1 MANRRQ
7 RRRLARTAKHATWV
21 RAASRDGR
29 QIPIADIHRATAV
42 DLDRYRT
49 RVRNRMHFVGSLHP
63 PVTSPAGRPAALC
76 RCGQM
81 SISRRPRS
89 HGPLKCLDSEPCMD
103 GPFFVSRY
111 GRVSIN
117 SAARCRK
124 IQRHSLPSDAAVSEL
139 GVGCCN
145 SERKGFIID
154 IGALQQLREE
164 PGARSVGQLTTHRL
178 PC

>member
-1 MANRRQ
+1 MSSGRVSSVGMASGTRDPNCRHSPSYRCRPRPIPDAGPQSDALRRFPPS
-7 RRRLARTAKHATWV
+7 
-21 RAASRDGR
+21 ASYV
-29 QIPIADIHRATAV
+29 A
-42 DLDRYRT
+42 
-49 RVRNRMHFVGSLHP
+49 GS
-63 PVTSPAGRPAALC
+63 RPAALC

-103 GPFFVSRY
+103 RPFFVSRY